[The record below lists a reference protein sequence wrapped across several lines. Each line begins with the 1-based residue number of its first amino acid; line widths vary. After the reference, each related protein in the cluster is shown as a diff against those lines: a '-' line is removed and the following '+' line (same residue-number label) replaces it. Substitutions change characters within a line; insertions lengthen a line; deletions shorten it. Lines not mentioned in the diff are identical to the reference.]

1 MLITGSLGSGKTTL
15 LRRIIDSAS
24 SLPAATLQ
32 AGNLAAAPSGPAAIL
47 QAGNLAA
54 APSGPAAIL
63 QAGKPAGG
71 STAFRIAV
79 LMNEFGELAVDS
91 RVISGKNIDIIE
103 LLGGCVCC
111 SMTGEFEAAVR
122 EIIQTIGPDFIVV
135 EATGVAESDALVF
148 EVEDNLPQVR
158 LDSVVCIV
166 DAYLGIKYPH
176 VGYTSR
182 THIASADI
190 ILINKIDLV
199 RPAEAETVEV
209 QVRKY
214 NDRAVLLRTV
224 NCGVDTNLLFGQT
237 SGAWEPGPPA
247 HISTLR
253 EAGGRSSISSAHQLH
268 SFTWTTEKTLDSAKF
283 ERLVR
288 ELPDDLIRA
297 KGFVRFEDGGRLFN
311 YVAGRADFEE
321 FNVERTELVF
331 IGHNPDRLR
340 PEIENRLHDCEAGQC
355 EDEDLGI

>member
-24 SLPAATLQ
+24 SP
-32 AGNLAAAPSGPAAIL
+32 PAAIL

-63 QAGKPAGG
+63 QAGKSAGG

-122 EIIQTIGPDFIVV
+122 EIIETIGPDLIVV

-148 EVEDNLPQVR
+148 EVEDNLSQAR
-158 LDSVVCIV
+158 LNSVVCIV
-166 DAYLGIKYPH
+166 DAYLGIRYPYI
-176 VGYTSR
+176 GYTSR
-182 THIASADI
+182 TQVASADI
-190 ILINKIDLV
+190 ILINKVDLV
-199 RPAEAETVEV
+199 KPAEAETVEAR
-209 QVRKY
+209 VRKY
-214 NDRAVLLRTV
+214 NNRAVFLRTV
-224 NCGVDTNLLFGQT
+224 NCSVDTNLLFGQT
-237 SGAWEPGPPA
+237 SGPTALSPLEPPGPWADGQSANRLAVPPPRPPPKA
-247 HISTLR
+247 AGKSA
-253 EAGGRSSISSAHQLH
+253 EALPPPPH
-268 SFTWTTEKTLDSAKF
+268 SFTWTTEKTLDRAKF
-283 ERLVR
+283 DELVC
-288 ELPDDLIRA
+288 ELPQALIRA

-321 FNVERTELVF
+321 FNVDRTELVF
-331 IGHNPDRLR
+331 IGHGLDRLR
-340 PEIENRLHDCEAGQC
+340 LEIENRLHCCEAGGGGTAGR
-355 EDEDLGI
+355 D

>member
-1 MLITGSLGSGKTTL
+1 MGQTPKTPIMLITGSLGSGKTTL

-24 SLPAATLQ
+24 SLPAAILQ
-32 AGNLAAAPSGPAAIL
+32 AGKSAAAPSGPAAIL
-47 QAGNLAA
+47 QAGM
-54 APSGPAAIL
+54 S
-63 QAGKPAGG
+63 AGG

-91 RVISGKNIDIIE
+91 RVIGGKNIDIIE

-122 EIIQTIGPDFIVV
+122 ELIETIGPDFIVV

-190 ILINKIDLV
+190 ILINKVDLV
-199 RPAEAETVEV
+199 RPAEAQTVEV

-214 NDRAVLLRTV
+214 NERAVVLRTV
-224 NCGVDTNLLFGQT
+224 NCGVDTDLLFGQT
-237 SGAWEPGPPA
+237 SGAVRPAVGPQPGSPLKPSA
-247 HISTLR
+247 AAILSGGGTSAKVSTAR
-253 EAGGRSSISSAHQLH
+253 QPH
-268 SFTWTTEKTLDSAKF
+268 SFTWTTENTLDSAKF
-283 ERLVR
+283 EGLVR
-288 ELPDDLIRA
+288 ELPEELIRA

-331 IGHNPDRLR
+331 IGHNLDRLR
-340 PEIENRLHDCEAGQC
+340 PEVENRLHDCEVR
-355 EDEDLGI
+355 

>member
-1 MLITGSLGSGKTTL
+1 MAQIPKTPIMLITGSLGSGKTTL

-24 SLPAATLQ
+24 SM
-32 AGNLAAAPSGPAAIL
+32 PAAIL

-54 APSGPAAIL
+54 APSGPAAIS
-63 QAGKPAGG
+63 QAGNLAGG
-71 STAFRIAV
+71 PTARIAV

-122 EIIQTIGPDFIVV
+122 EIIETIGPDFIVV

-148 EVEDNLPQVR
+148 EVEDNLSQAR

-166 DAYLGIKYPH
+166 DAYLGIRYPYI
-176 VGYTSR
+176 GYTSR
-182 THIASADI
+182 TQVASADI
-190 ILINKIDLV
+190 ILINKVDLV
-199 RPAEAETVEV
+199 SPAEAETVEV
-209 QVRKY
+209 RVRKY
-214 NDRAVLLRTV
+214 NNRAVFLRTV
-224 NCGVDTNLLFGQT
+224 NCSVDTNLLFGQT
-237 SGAWEPGPPA
+237 SGAVGPPA
-247 HISTLR
+247 RFAATSGGGRGSISTAR
-253 EAGGRSSISSAHQLH
+253 QPH

-283 ERLVR
+283 GVLVR
-288 ELPDDLIRA
+288 ELPQALIRA

-321 FNVERTELVF
+321 FNVDRTELVF
-331 IGHNPDRLR
+331 IGHNLDILR
-340 PEIENRLHDCEAGQC
+340 PEIENRLHGCEAGGGGTAGR
-355 EDEDLGI
+355 D

>member
-1 MLITGSLGSGKTTL
+1 
-15 LRRIIDSAS
+15 
-24 SLPAATLQ
+24 
-32 AGNLAAAPSGPAAIL
+32 
-47 QAGNLAA
+47 
-54 APSGPAAIL
+54 
-63 QAGKPAGG
+63 
-71 STAFRIAV
+71 
-79 LMNEFGELAVDS
+79 MNEFGEVAVDS

-122 EIIQTIGPDFIVV
+122 EIIETIGPDFIVV

-190 ILINKIDLV
+190 ILINKVDLV
-199 RPAEAETVEV
+199 GPAEAETVEV

-214 NDRAVLLRTV
+214 NDRAVFLKTV

-237 SGAWEPGPPA
+237 SRAWEPGPAVGPPA
-247 HISTLR
+247 RISTAHPPTR
-253 EAGGRSSISSAHQLH
+253 EAGGGGTAARIGAVFDGALGASAKVSTARQPH
-268 SFTWTTEKTLDSAKF
+268 SFTWTTEKTLDSSKF
-283 ERLVR
+283 DGLVR

-331 IGHNPDRLR
+331 IGHNMDRLR
-340 PEIENRLHDCEAGQC
+340 PEIENRLHDCEVR
-355 EDEDLGI
+355 

>member
-1 MLITGSLGSGKTTL
+1 MGAVFDGAFARRGPPPPETSKMAQIPKTPIILITGSLGSGKTTL

-24 SLPAATLQ
+24 SLPAA
-32 AGNLAAAPSGPAAIL
+32 IL

-54 APSGPAAIL
+54 APSG
-63 QAGKPAGG
+63 
-71 STAFRIAV
+71 FRVAV

-122 EIIQTIGPDFIVV
+122 EIIETIGPDFIVV

-182 THIASADI
+182 TQIASADI
-190 ILINKIDLV
+190 ILINKVDLV
-199 RPAEAETVEV
+199 GPAEAQTVEV

-214 NDRAVLLRTV
+214 NERAVFIRTV

-237 SGAWEPGPPA
+237 SRAWEPGPPA
-247 HISTLR
+247 RFAATFD
-253 EAGGRSSISSAHQLH
+253 GGRSSISTGRPLH

-283 ERLVR
+283 DGFVR
-288 ELPDDLIRA
+288 ELPEDLIRA
-297 KGFVRFEDGGRLFN
+297 KGFVRLEDGGRLFN

-331 IGHNPDRLR
+331 IGHNMDRLR
-340 PEIENRLHDCEAGQC
+340 PEIENRLHDCEV
-355 EDEDLGI
+355 

>member
-1 MLITGSLGSGKTTL
+1 MPETPKTPIMLITGSLGSGKTTL

-24 SLPAATLQ
+24 SL
-32 AGNLAAAPSGPAAIL
+32 NAAIL

-54 APSGPAAIL
+54 APSGPAATL
-63 QAGKPAGG
+63 QAGKSAGG

-79 LMNEFGELAVDS
+79 LMNEFGEMAVDS

-122 EIIQTIGPDFIVV
+122 EIIETIGPDFIVV

-158 LDSVVCIV
+158 LDSVICIV

-182 THIASADI
+182 TQIASADI
-190 ILINKIDLV
+190 ILINKVDLV
-199 RPAEAETVEV
+199 RPAEEETVEV

-214 NDRAVLLRTV
+214 NHRAVLLRTV

-237 SGAWEPGPPA
+237 SRAWEPGPPA
-247 HISTLR
+247 RFATQTFGR
-253 EAGGRSSISSAHQLH
+253 GRSSISTARQPH

-283 ERLVR
+283 DGLVR
-288 ELPDDLIRA
+288 ELPEDLIRA

-331 IGHNPDRLR
+331 IGHNLDRLR
-340 PEIENRLHDCEAGQC
+340 PEIENRLHDCEVR
-355 EDEDLGI
+355 